1 MIETNFPSTVALEIR
16 GPIETQTMSKLY
28 YSLKKPPGP
37 GGCCCPGFWYSCCP
51 CWYLSAKAAHYFKPL
66 FLHLN
71 MTKCV
76 HTQPFIFTSNA
87 W

>member
-1 MIETNFPSTVALEIR
+1 MTETNFPSTVALEIR

-37 GGCCCPGFWYSCCP
+37 GVVVAQGFGTAVGP

>member
-37 GGCCCPGFWYSCCP
+37 GVVVAQGFGTAVAP
-51 CWYLSAKAAHYFKPL
+51 AG
-66 FLHLN
+66 
-71 MTKCV
+71 T
-76 HTQPFIFTSNA
+76 
-87 W
+87 